1 MHEKPFQECAWI
13 RTPLLVSSN
22 SHCLHLEPHSQVFDL
37 PRRLVMFLGRP
48 IKGAADELDKIPG
61 FQAPRFRSQ
70 ERSSYPPNNPSSST
84 ELGAQLVAID
94 SL

>member
-1 MHEKPFQECAWI
+1 
-13 RTPLLVSSN
+13 
-22 SHCLHLEPHSQVFDL
+22 
-37 PRRLVMFLGRP
+37 MFPSRP

-70 ERSSYPPNNPSSST
+70 ERLSFLPNNPSSST

>member
-1 MHEKPFQECAWI
+1 MFPG
-13 RTPLLVSSN
+13 
-22 SHCLHLEPHSQVFDL
+22 
-37 PRRLVMFLGRP
+37 RL

-70 ERSSYPPNNPSSST
+70 ERLSFLPNNPSSST
-84 ELGAQLVAID
+84 ELGAQLVAIG